1 MSLGEFI
8 VDRIICLRKGETM
21 LKKIIAVA
29 LCLVLV
35 VSMTGI
41 SVNASDYCPLS
52 SGDYSGHGSCSLT
65 ATTGYAETFV
75 NPLANT
81 TVSATYVYNVNYNK
95 PNATIASINGSSGG
109 SGGCWV
115 NFSVA
120 NSSTDRSLNIN
131 ASHSFTSVPAGY
143 GASGTTDKVY

>member
-1 MSLGEFI
+1 
-8 VDRIICLRKGETM
+8 M
-21 LKKIIAVA
+21 LKKVIAVA
-29 LCLVLV
+29 LCLVVV

-41 SVNASDYCPLS
+41 KVNASDYCSLN

-75 NPLANT
+75 NPKANT
-81 TVSATYVYNVNYNK
+81 AVSATYVYNVNYNQ
-95 PNATIASINGSSGG
+95 PNASTASIHSSSGG
-109 SGGCWV
+109 EGGCWV

-120 NSSTDRSLNIN
+120 DSSKDRSLNIN

-143 GASGTTDKVY
+143 SASGTTDKVY